1 MNWDFV
7 SKLFEMKTK
16 TKLLENKITK
26 QIMTESKS
34 YIAACSTEDEKFFQK
49 LMTDNEISKI
59 YGTGIY
65 SVLKN
70 VPWLKYQPK
79 NIQENT
85 MQGFYKDSERH
96 DISYLAG
103 NYRAFCLI
111 TKSVNNLLKQNGY
124 KPILLKDKTKEEQ
137 ILGVK
142 KLIRILS
149 DYSHKIFTEDSPFF
163 KSIMSNLGNSK
174 NKGERVENLTKKR
187 LDSQFGENNVEIK
200 SGFGSESDNLGL
212 DGEITDKE
220 KKHSIQIK
228 PLTNY
233 EIKQDKVFVH
243 TTGKILS
250 YSQDWMVFSNKF
262 ETIILKNDATEM
274 GDSTYIF
281 PVSSLIYTLA

>member
-1 MNWDFV
+1 M
-7 SKLFEMKTK
+7 LFR
-16 TKLLENKITK
+16 
-26 QIMTESKS
+26 S
-34 YIAACSTEDEKFFQK
+34 
-49 LMTDNEISKI
+49 
-59 YGTGIY
+59 
-65 SVLKN
+65 
-70 VPWLKYQPK
+70 
-79 NIQENT
+79 
-85 MQGFYKDSERH
+85 
-96 DISYLAG
+96 
-103 NYRAFCLI
+103 
-111 TKSVNNLLKQNGY
+111 
-124 KPILLKDKTKEEQ
+124 
-137 ILGVK
+137 
-142 KLIRILS
+142 LS